1 MFRTELSKN
10 TNVIIATIVLIVAT
24 IYYFA
29 GRPDNMSEETRYLAS
44 LIFYLALAGYNLMV
58 GIYFTLSK
66 KWEARRASHFF
77 FSPLATC

>member
-24 IYYFA
+24 IYYFT

-44 LIFYLALAGYNLMV
+44 LIFYLALAGYNLMT
-58 GIYFTLSK
+58 GISF
-66 KWEARRASHFF
+66 HFI
-77 FSPLATC
+77 

>member
-24 IYYFA
+24 IYYFT

-44 LIFYLALAGYNLMV
+44 LIFYLSLAGYNLMV

-66 KWEARRASHFF
+66 K
-77 FSPLATC
+77 